1 VPGCLRKVFDLRTN
15 GIAEGVHLAIEIHLL
30 DFGLRYVLIR
40 VVKAKLEHGELL
52 TKCSKIGAFL
62 LFLTVGV
69 GPDLGRTMDR
79 WWRSETP
86 H

>member
-1 VPGCLRKVFDLRTN
+1 MPLRS
-15 GIAEGVHLAIEIHLL
+15 ICSI
-30 DFGLRYVLIR
+30 FGLRYVLIR

-52 TKCSKIGAFL
+52 TKCSKIRAFL
-62 LFLTVGV
+62 LFLTAGV